1 MSIRYHLIIRLF
13 IASLLL
19 VGAAA
24 LVGYKDLQYES
35 RELFDGQLA
44 RSARLIL
51 SMLQADVEQNNF
63 SSIQQFLNQ
72 NQLAS
77 PLTEAGSGIE
87 ELESG
92 HVYETKLGFQVWDH
106 LGNLILKSSNVPI
119 DPISELANGYSDR
132 HFMQHDWRVFSLTSQ
147 DTRYRCIAAERIDV
161 RNDLI
166 GKISSDLLTLFL
178 LLIPVLLLTMW
189 IAIRQGLSSLQNL
202 AAQIQHLGVDKLDS
216 LSQQNAPAEIITI
229 TGALNQLLLKLKNAL
244 AREKRITSDA
254 AHELRTPLA
263 AVKLH
268 AELARTAHNER
279 ERKESIAQ
287 VLLGIDRTTH
297 LVDQILAL
305 ARLEPES
312 FSQQLSPVNLSRL
325 VIDEVAML
333 APLAYAKNIEISV
346 NEGAELSILAED
358 TSLRLMVRNLINNA
372 IIYTQPGGEIE
383 VSVSIQGGA
392 PCLIVM
398 DNGPGIADTEKER
411 VMERFYR
418 VENHAAPGCGI
429 GLSIVMRVVE
439 LLNARLKMEDS
450 DRHTKTGLK
459 VIVCFKNIQLDQR
472 DALLS

>member
-13 IASLLL
+13 VASVLL
-19 VGAAA
+19 VGLAA
-24 LVGYKDLQYES
+24 LLGYKDLQHES

-51 SMLQADVEQNNF
+51 SMVQADVEQNNF

-72 NQLAS
+72 NQIAS
-77 PLTEAGSGIE
+77 PLS
-87 ELESG
+87 ELTQEQEFE
-92 HVYETKLGFQVWDH
+92 HIYETKLGFQVWDH

-119 DPISELANGYSDR
+119 DPISELENGYSDR
-132 HFMQHDWRVFSLTSQ
+132 HFLQHDWRVFSLTSQ
-147 DTRYRCIAAERIDV
+147 DTRYRCIAAERIEV

-166 GKISSDLLTLFL
+166 GKISSDLLILFL
-178 LLIPVLLLTMW
+178 LLIPVLLLTIW
-189 IAIRQGLSSLQNL
+189 FAIRQGLSSLQHL

-216 LSQQNAPAEIITI
+216 LSQPHAPTEIITI

-268 AELARTAHNER
+268 AELARTALNER
-279 ERKESIAQ
+279 ERKESITQ

-312 FSQQLSPVNLSRL
+312 FGQQLKPINLTRL
-325 VIDEVAML
+325 VVDEVAML
-333 APLAYAKNIEISV
+333 APLAYAKNTEISV
-346 NEGAELSILAED
+346 NEDEELSILADD
-358 TSLRLMVRNLINNA
+358 TSLRLLVRNLINNA
-372 IIYTQPGGEIE
+372 INYTQAGGEIE
-383 VSVSIQGGA
+383 VSVSLQQGE

-398 DNGPGIADTEKER
+398 DNGPGIADAEKER

-418 VENHAAPGCGI
+418 IENHAVPGCGI

-450 DRHTKTGLK
+450 DQVTKRGLK
-459 VIVCFKNIQLDQR
+459 VIIWFKKIQLDQG
-472 DALLS
+472 DAIIS